1 MIVSWISQI
10 FSLGELV
17 PGSAV
22 ESWKQSSHSKRQLGC
37 LRRLSSRLSM
47 NLIFNE
53 HISKKNNL
61 NIYIYIYYIYIIL
74 ILYSKYY
81 VYIYICVCLFIY
93 IYTYIIY
100 VYVFI
105 FIYIYT
111 AASIASQSET
121 ENSKFNILDEFFAH
135 IDSHHCS
142 STRQDLCAFLGA
154 AWHIPWR

>member
-1 MIVSWISQI
+1 M
-10 FSLGELV
+10 
-17 PGSAV
+17 
-22 ESWKQSSHSKRQLGC
+22 
-37 LRRLSSRLSM
+37 
-47 NLIFNE
+47 
-53 HISKKNNL
+53 
-61 NIYIYIYYIYIIL
+61 
-74 ILYSKYY
+74 
-81 VYIYICVCLFIY
+81 CVHLY